1 MSSADRLNRILG
13 MIPYLLQNQGVAL
26 MDLSEEFQVR
36 PAELLRDLQALS
48 NCSYGPFGSAEVM
61 DAYIEND
68 RVHIWAGEH
77 FKRPLS
83 FTPGELMALRTAVS
97 LMLEHTDA
105 KETRALAR
113 AYRTISGDQE
123 EKADRATAFK
133 GKIGV
138 DASPALSAEIFS
150 TFERGV
156 LENRKVRI
164 SYFTEQRGSIS
175 ERVISP
181 YKMVNSDGQWYV
193 VGFCERAEGIRTF
206 RVDHVRAADLGGEH
220 FEVPDEF
227 RLEDHFT
234 HGVYV
239 ETESEEKIL
248 VRYLS
253 PVALLVIEEE
263 GRGRPGRDGSVTLS
277 YQTSSPRWLLQ
288 RVLSYGEAAEI
299 IEPLHVRQALVEQLT
314 GMAEVYKE

>member
-13 MIPYLLQNQGVAL
+13 MIPYLLQNQGVGL

-123 EKADRATAFK
+123 GKADRATAFK

-156 LENRKVRI
+156 LENRKVQI

-193 VGFCERAEGIRTF
+193 VGFCERAGGIRTF

-227 RLEDHFT
+227 RLEDHFA
-234 HGVYV
+234 HGMYV
-239 ETESEEKIL
+239 ETETEEKIV

-263 GRGRPGRDGSVTLS
+263 GRGRTGRDGSVTLS